1 VDGPARVRA
10 VVVVHRHTGLGGEE
24 FEVLGKS
31 CQHRSRVVRVKAGEV
46 FKRERFFGKKEK
58 RKKEEKGGRHT
69 ERERKRKRER
79 KKECAKSDKGTNL
92 LLTPSVGHA
101 HAARDLAAAV
111 AEAQTILL
119 VGIGN
124 EHLKLDPA
132 TQARAAGH

>member
-1 VDGPARVRA
+1 LYA
-10 VVVVHRHTGLGGEE
+10 
-24 FEVLGKS
+24 
-31 CQHRSRVVRVKAGEV
+31 
-46 FKRERFFGKKEK
+46 FKREKFSRGKGFLEK
-58 RKKEEKGGRHT
+58 RKKGKKKRREGDT